1 MNQSRYRKLADAA
14 YDRVA
19 ESKDHFDI
27 AEVVEEIAR
36 ELSSEDAS
44 SELIREFAHNL
55 AEKADD
61 RRAKRAD
68 SGQIDL
74 FTGEPEALD
83 AVWRIGGGRRVKA
96 KDAIREDVLAWLG
109 IRRENA
115 DRVAAAFDR
124 DRQVVA
130 ELLVFMPDLDTTVEQ
145 AVQARQSARR
155 ETR

>member
-19 ESKDHFDI
+19 EGADHFDI
-27 AEVVEEIAR
+27 ADVIDEIVA
-36 ELSSEDAS
+36 ELSTEEAS
-44 SELIREFAHNL
+44 AELVREFAHTL

-61 RRAKRAD
+61 KRAKRAD

-74 FTGEPEALD
+74 FTGEAEALD

-96 KDAIREDVLAWLG
+96 RNANRDDVLAWLG

-124 DRQVVA
+124 DRQTVA
-130 ELLVFMPDLDTTVEQ
+130 ELIAYMPDDTTTVEE
-145 AVQARQSARR
+145 AVQARKDAQPPQP
-155 ETR
+155 

>member
-19 ESKDHFDI
+19 QGADHFDI
-27 AEVVEEIAR
+27 ADVIDEIVA
-36 ELSSEDAS
+36 ELSTEEAS
-44 SELIREFAHNL
+44 AELVREFAHTL

-61 RRAKRAD
+61 KRAKRAD

-74 FTGEPEALD
+74 FTGEAEALD

-96 KDAIREDVLAWLG
+96 RNANRDDVLAWLG

-124 DRQVVA
+124 DRQTVA
-130 ELLVFMPDLDTTVEQ
+130 ELIAYMPDETTTVEE
-145 AVQARQSARR
+145 AVQARKDAQPPHA
-155 ETR
+155 